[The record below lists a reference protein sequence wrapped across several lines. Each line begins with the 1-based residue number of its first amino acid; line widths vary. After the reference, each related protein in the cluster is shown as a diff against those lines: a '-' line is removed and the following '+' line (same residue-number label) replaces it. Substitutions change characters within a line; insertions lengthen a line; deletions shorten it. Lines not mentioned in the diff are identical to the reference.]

1 MRVSATLGDDHET
14 SVTRTRCDALRRA
27 WLQIHL
33 WLGLTL
39 GVLGAVVGVTGSLL
53 VFDGEIDRALNP
65 QRYATSGANLALPYS
80 EYAQR
85 AARAVSEQSRTVNLR
100 LPAGEGAPV
109 VALVRAPEGASLRRV
124 YLDPPSG
131 RVLDAP
137 IGRGLIGWSHD
148 LHESLTLREYN
159 GRGIVGA
166 VGLAMLVSSLSGI
179 YLWWPRKRIT
189 RRDFGFR
196 RGLALS
202 RNLHQ
207 TLGLYAS
214 LVLAMLSFTGAVI
227 AFPDAS
233 RAIVGAFAA
242 ISPSPRGIESKPSD
256 GRLMSPDDAAA
267 LARARLPGATVT
279 GVGFPAGPR
288 GAYRIALREPGD
300 DSERGAAAI
309 FIDPRAGTVLR
320 QIDRASR
327 TGGDAFLA
335 YQRPLH
341 EGDPLGLIGRI
352 VIAII
357 GLLPAMFVVTGTI
370 MWLAPRP
377 RRRAAKALS
386 KA

>member
-1 MRVSATLGDDHET
+1 MRVSATLNDDHGT
-14 SVTRTRCDALRRA
+14 SVPRVRRGALRRA

-39 GVLGAVVGVTGSLL
+39 GVLGAVVGATGSLL
-53 VFDGEIDRALNP
+53 VFDQEIDRSLNP
-65 QRYATSGANLALPYS
+65 QRYATSGANVALPYS
-80 EYAQR
+80 DYAQR
-85 AARAVSEQSRTVNLR
+85 AARVVGEQSRTINLR
-100 LPAGEGAPV
+100 LPAAEGAPV
-109 VALVRAPEGASLRRV
+109 VAFVRLPEVASPRRV
-124 YLDPPSG
+124 YLDPPTG

-137 IGRGLIGWSHD
+137 PGRGLIGWAHD
-148 LHESLTLREYN
+148 LHESLTLREYS
-159 GRGIVGA
+159 GREIVGA

-179 YLWWPRKRIT
+179 YLWWPRTRIT

-233 RAIVGAFAA
+233 RAIVGGLSAV
-242 ISPSPRGIESKPSD
+242 SPPPRGIESKPSD
-256 GRLMSPDDAAA
+256 SRVMSPDEAAA
-267 LARARLPGATVT
+267 LARARLPGAIVT

-288 GAYRIALREPGD
+288 GAYRIAMREQGD
-300 DSERGAAAI
+300 DGERGAAAI

-327 TGGDAFLA
+327 TRGDALLA

-341 EGDPLGLIGRI
+341 EGDPLGLLGRI
-352 VIAII
+352 VISIV
-357 GLLPAMFVVTGTI
+357 GFLPALFVVTGTI
-370 MWLAPRP
+370 MWLAPRR
-377 RRRAAKALS
+377 RRRAGRD
-386 KA
+386 